1 MDKTT
6 LDNNRTYWLAKLLE
20 MAHPILDSLASRTLK
35 QSMPIEAKED
45 RSSCTHLEAL
55 GRTLCGIAPWL
66 ELTGGAEEEV
76 KLRAQYAN
84 MAREAIDAMTDP
96 RSPDYVVFGDDGQTL
111 VDAAFLAHA
120 ILRAPNELWR
130 KLPEH
135 VKGRLVAAWK
145 QTRSIRPPFSNWLLF
160 SAMIE
165 TVLYVVGESYDAMRI
180 DYALRQHEQWYKG
193 DGAYGDG
200 PHFRWDYYNSY
211 VIIPMMLDIAAHT
224 HQLYGDEGQ
233 RMRETVIHR
242 AKRYGEVQER
252 MIAPDG
258 SFPALGRSI
267 TYRCGAFQLLAQV
280 ALQHHLPD
288 TLSPAQVR
296 SGLQAVIKR
305 CLEAP
310 DTYDHNGWL
319 KIGLSGHQPS
329 LGEHYISTGS
339 LYLASTVFLPLGL
352 SEEEAFWCKPD
363 QPWTS
368 QWIWGGVDGPADA
381 ALNE

>member
-1 MDKTT
+1 M
-6 LDNNRTYWLAKLLE
+6 LQMVHPVLA
-20 MAHPILDSLASRTLK
+20 SLANRTLK
-35 QSMPIEAKED
+35 KSMPIEAKVD

-66 ELTGGAEEEV
+66 ELDGGTREEIE
-76 KLRAQYAN
+76 LRHEYREL
-84 MAREAIDAMTDP
+84 AREAITAITDP
-96 RSPDYVVFGDDGQTL
+96 QSPDYVEFGHDGQTL

-120 ILRAPNELWR
+120 VLRAPNELWG
-130 KLPEH
+130 KLPD
-135 VKGRLVAAWK
+135 L
-145 QTRSIRPPFSNWLLF
+145 TRHQLITSWLKTRVIRPVFSNWLLF

-165 TVLYVVGESYDAMRI
+165 TALYVVGESYDVMRI

-200 PHFRWDYYNSY
+200 PQFRWDYYNSY
-211 VIIPMMLDIAAHT
+211 VIIPMLLDICAHT
-224 HQLYGDEGQ
+224 YQLYGDEGEQ
-233 RMRETVIHR
+233 IRTTITHR
-242 AKRYGEVQER
+242 AKRYAEVQER

-267 TYRCGAFQLLAQV
+267 TYRCGAFQLLAQA
-280 ALQHHLPD
+280 ALQHLLPA

-296 SGLQAVIKR
+296 CALQAVMKR

-310 DTYDHNGWL
+310 GTYDQNGWL
-319 KIGLSGHQPS
+319 KIGLSGQQPS

-339 LYLASTVFLPLGL
+339 LYLSSAVFLPLGL
-352 SEEEAFWCKPD
+352 YEEDEFWSLPD

-368 QWIWGGVDGPADA
+368 QWIWSGMDGPADT
-381 ALNE
+381 ALND